1 MRPSAAGSGQR
12 IVKIA
17 ARRTGASGAQLT
29 SVAAVT
35 NSSRPDMCTE
45 TSAEQRGEHSRRRR
59 MYLPSAQVLTD
70 LANLGPDLGMLAA
83 DLHERLSG
91 PSDDR
96 NDLASRPA

>member
-1 MRPSAAGSGQR
+1 
-12 IVKIA
+12 
-17 ARRTGASGAQLT
+17 
-29 SVAAVT
+29 
-35 NSSRPDMCTE
+35 
-45 TSAEQRGEHSRRRR
+45 